1 VSPIEAC
8 RGCGGIYSYLPRG
21 LCAECLDRREAAF
34 QTVKEWLHENPGASV
49 ARVSLETE
57 VAESLIAEFI
67 REGRLVRIAA
77 GPAPDDLREEQERR
91 ARIMR
96 QMTPGSAHAAPE
108 AQQEPSPSGMKA
120 RRP

>member
-1 VSPIEAC
+1 MSPIEAC

-67 REGRLVRIAA
+67 REGRLERV
-77 GPAPDDLREEQERR
+77 GPGASPEDLRDEQERR
-91 ARIMR
+91 VRIMR
-96 QMTPGSAHAAPE
+96 QMAAGGPHAA
-108 AQQEPSPSGMKA
+108 AGVRQEPSRSGMKA